1 MICNMDCLHCI
12 YPDCRNDQLTPDD
25 YKASTERDRDS
36 VQDNRDA
43 KGQRR
48 AAYQK
53 AYRAA
58 NRDKL
63 AAYQKAYRAAN
74 RDKRAAYQK
83 DYDAANR
90 DKRAA
95 QQKAYYAANRDKLAA
110 QQKIRDRRKA
120 AGYTQ
125 SGLAA
130 LIGVTRSAVSLW
142 ENCKGPADWDKLEAV
157 FPNIKKEVLTNDR

>member
-1 MICNMDCLHCI
+1 MICNMDCN
-12 YPDCRNDQLTPDD
+12 NDQLTPDD
-25 YKASTERDRDS
+25 YKASTRRARES

-53 AYRAA
+53 AY
-58 NRDKL
+58 
-63 AAYQKAYRAAN
+63 
-74 RDKRAAYQK
+74 
-83 DYDAANR
+83 
-90 DKRAA
+90 
-95 QQKAYYAANRDKLAA
+95 YAANRDKLAA
-110 QQKIRDRRKA
+110 QKKIRDRRKA

-125 SGLAA
+125 RGLAA

-142 ENCKGPADWDKLEAV
+142 ENCKDPADWDKLEAV